1 MATRDKV
8 AGCEHLKELADKVP
22 RKSGIEIGLLIG
34 GNCAKALEP
43 QEVITSKDA
52 APFAFRSP
60 FD

>member
-1 MATRDKV
+1 M
-8 AGCEHLKELADKVP
+8 AGCEHLKELVDKAP